1 MREFKAGLAVAE
13 MAGIIGE
20 FHMQMGHA
28 IERAGKLV
36 ENAAKKE
43 IGTYQAGAQPFVGW
57 DELAEYTKDDRV
69 KLGFSENEPGLRTGE
84 MGAEIGTKVFNRW
97 DQHEANIGSDDD
109 KLLWFELGTTT
120 QPPRSVLGIAAV
132 RNEEKIREILGEGAV
147 LAMTGAA
154 GITQVGKGVFGG
166 EFDITE

>member
-1 MREFKAGLAVAE
+1 MKEFSAAFAVAE

-20 FHMQMGHA
+20 FHMEMGRA

-36 ENAAKKE
+36 EREAKKE
-43 IGTYQAGAQPFVGW
+43 IGQYQDGSPPFVSW
-57 DELAEYTKDDRV
+57 PELADYTKDDRTR
-69 KLGFSENEPGLRTGE
+69 LGFTENDPGLRTGQ
-84 MGAEIGTKVFNRW
+84 MGADIDTKIFNHG

-109 KLLWFELGTTT
+109 ELLWFELGTVT
-120 QPPRSVLGIAAV
+120 QPPRSVLGLAAV
-132 RNEEKIREILGEGAV
+132 RNEEKIREILGESAV

-154 GITQVGKGVFGG
+154 GITQVGKGVAGG